1 MGRPAPG
8 FASRLEATMSHANGN
23 GKLRVVDPD
32 QVAQAK
38 VIIRLIRGQ
47 TVAEK
52 KLLGLD
58 ARPYDWSG
66 LASILVRTPDVASRP
81 ALAKHWVKNQA
92 HLPLDVAE
100 MLRRVLHQGELEADD
115 DQDDDDQG
123 EPKPFSLDLVDTAA
137 FFGETYT
144 LDWLAK
150 GVLVADQMGV
160 IGGPSK
166 SLKTSIL
173 IDLAISLA
181 SGNAFLGRFPVP
193 EPLPVAL
200 ISGES
205 GRAVIQA
212 NAKQVCLAKGISYEA
227 AAGVSWGFG
236 LPALTNPEH
245 LAVLRKA
252 IRDRGLKVAM
262 IDPLYMSLLAG
273 NVEVDAKNLYQMGP
287 ILDTVARTCLDEGCT
302 PIVAHHFVK
311 KREDPYGP
319 AVLDDLAFS
328 GIGQF
333 VRQWMLLARRER
345 YDPETGVHKFTFT
358 YGGSA
363 GHAGEMHLDI
373 DTGQITEDLDQGR
386 RWSVAV
392 STPSEGRAAREE
404 REKELREAREA
415 EKAMLADQR
424 AEQTLLANVGKV
436 VEAIRTLTAKG
447 RAATASQ
454 IRDTAVLTT
463 EKTRAAIVRAENDGR
478 IELYTTKAM
487 TGTGS
492 RAVEAYRMVAP
503 DGRGKS

>member
-1 MGRPAPG
+1 M
-8 FASRLEATMSHANGN
+8 ATATN
-23 GKLRVVDPD
+23 GKLRVVHPD
-32 QVAQAK
+32 QVAQARTI
-38 VIIRLIRGQ
+38 VRLAMGRP
-47 TVAEK
+47 VAEK
-52 KLLGLD
+52 TMLTLD
-58 ARPYDWSG
+58 AKPFDWSG
-66 LASILVRTPDVASRP
+66 LANILVNTPDITKRSGLVKR
-81 ALAKHWVKNQA
+81 WVENQT
-92 HLPLDVAE
+92 HLPTAAAE
-100 MLRRVLHQGELEADD
+100 LLRRTFHELDGAPDD
-115 DQDDDDQG
+115 DQADDNQG
-123 EPKPFSLDLVDTAA
+123 EPRPFSLDLVDTAA
-137 FFGETYT
+137 FFGETYK

-150 GVLVADQMGV
+150 GILVADQMGV

-212 NAKQVCLAKGISYEA
+212 NAKQVCLAKGIPYEA

-245 LAVLRKA
+245 LAVLRRA

-273 NVEVDAKNLYQMGP
+273 NIEVDPKNLYQMGP

-386 RWSVAV
+386 KWSVLV

-404 REKELREAREA
+404 KERELREAREA

-436 VEAIRTLTAKG
+436 VEAIRTLTKENHV
-447 RAATASQ
+447 ATAYQ
-454 IRDTAVLTT
+454 IRLVANLSGEKANVAVARALT
-463 EKTRAAIVRAENDGR
+463 DGR
-478 IELYTTKAM
+478 IEKYATKVTNG
-487 TGTGS
+487 TGT
-492 RAVEAYRMVAP
+492 REVEAYRMTTLK
-503 DGRGKS
+503 GRSHS